1 MREPVRLTVRALRAG
16 QLAAGAFFAV
26 ALVAQLLAQTNL
38 SMSAATIGVVLVIA
52 TPAASL
58 LATIAESWRSDRA
71 TVIAA
76 LLVLGVLAV
85 ATGVALFI
93 GR

>member
-1 MREPVRLTVRALRAG
+1 MREPVRWTILALRAG
-16 QLAAGAFFAV
+16 QLTAAAFFGV
-26 ALVAQLLAQTNL
+26 ALVAQLLIQPEL
-38 SMSAATIGVVLVIA
+38 SMSAATIGVLLVIA

-71 TVIAA
+71 TVVAA
-76 LLVLGVLAV
+76 ILVLGVLLV
-85 ATGVALFI
+85 ASGIALLI

>member
-1 MREPVRLTVRALRAG
+1 MREPVRLTILALRAG
-16 QLAAGAFFAV
+16 QLGAAAFFGV
-26 ALVAQLLAQTNL
+26 ALVAQLLVQEQL
-38 SMSAATIGVVLVIA
+38 SMTAATIGVLLVIA

-58 LATIAESWRSDRA
+58 LATIAETWRKDRP

-76 LLVLGVLAV
+76 ALVLVVLAV